1 MSKLIFIDMAR
12 GWHFVT
18 IGLRIG
24 SLPFDIKPLFESML
38 TSNILKPKRTNIIG
52 IGEQTIT

>member
-38 TSNILKPKRTNIIG
+38 TSNILKPK
-52 IGEQTIT
+52 EQTSLE